1 MRTAG
6 IVQAAASSEAV
17 VIRRVA
23 NTDALDDHSWFQAHP
38 ERLFRARAGDG
49 GIWLIR
55 RRPQGAGPDV
65 YLRTLS
71 RTSPPTDASDGA
83 LAVAWYTAAY
93 PSWPPER
100 VRKAARRALKRE
112 RP

>member
-1 MRTAG
+1 MT
-6 IVQAAASSEAV
+6 V
-17 VIRRVA
+17 VAIA
-23 NTDALDDHSWFQAHP
+23 TTINTEVLDDGPWFTNHP
-38 ERLFRARAGDG
+38 GRLFRARASDG